1 MQDLTNNFKSSQ
13 ASKKLAEENEALK
26 DKFLAIDL
34 DKDGLFYAKQNMMI
48 S

>member
-26 DKFLAIDL
+26 DKYLAIDS
-34 DKDGLFYAKQNMMI
+34 DKDGLYYAKQNMMI

>member
-26 DKFLAIDL
+26 DKFLAIDS